1 MATSTAGLVSLQQ
14 QPSVARLAPD
24 TDDEVFKN
32 SADNFTA
39 LPEFIFIDTKQ
50 RQASP
55 VSTIKS
61 LGDLTKRFPKLDDQ
75 AGSACTRK
83 VISRSVMERERVL
96 LGIPLFLDSS
106 DQTLLRQVGWTFDH
120 QKGALSELATAW
132 EGVKESLPKSTAT
145 PVSFAAARRQ
155 SAGNSDVRID
165 RRNTE
170 PLPLRQQEPAYL

>member
-14 QPSVARLAPD
+14 QPSVARLASD

-75 AGSACTRK
+75 AASACTRK
-83 VISRSVMERERVL
+83 VISRSVMEREL
-96 LGIPLFLDSS
+96 
-106 DQTLLRQVGWTFDH
+106 
-120 QKGALSELATAW
+120 AL
-132 EGVKESLPKSTAT
+132 
-145 PVSFAAARRQ
+145 
-155 SAGNSDVRID
+155 
-165 RRNTE
+165 
-170 PLPLRQQEPAYL
+170 

>member
-14 QPSVARLAPD
+14 QPSVARLASD

-75 AGSACTRK
+75 AASACTRK

-106 DQTLLRQVGWTFDH
+106 DQTLLRQAGWTFDH
-120 QKGALSELATAW
+120 QKGNHQIWYSPKRCRLSVQEGKSGKAKGCQVEQFLIQKLAKTTKIA
-132 EGVKESLPKSTAT
+132 ST
-145 PVSFAAARRQ
+145 
-155 SAGNSDVRID
+155 G
-165 RRNTE
+165 
-170 PLPLRQQEPAYL
+170 